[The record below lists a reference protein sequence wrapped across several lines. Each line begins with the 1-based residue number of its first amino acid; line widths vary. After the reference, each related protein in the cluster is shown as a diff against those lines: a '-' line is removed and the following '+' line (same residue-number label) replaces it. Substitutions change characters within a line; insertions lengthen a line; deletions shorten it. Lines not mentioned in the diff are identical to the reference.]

1 VHNRTA
7 LFTIREHPLG
17 MLKKRVNRTPNKT
30 VLAGVKKEMGAPRMA
45 RSARNEVDILAAANR
60 ARRKRPRPTRADS

>member
-1 VHNRTA
+1 
-7 LFTIREHPLG
+7 

-45 RSARNEVDILAAANR
+45 RSARDEVDILAAANR